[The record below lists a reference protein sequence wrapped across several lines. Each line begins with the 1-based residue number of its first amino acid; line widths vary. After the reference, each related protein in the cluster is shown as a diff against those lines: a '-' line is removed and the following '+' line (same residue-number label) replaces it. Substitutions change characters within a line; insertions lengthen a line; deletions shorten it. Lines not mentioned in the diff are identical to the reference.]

1 LGILDLPDEKRE
13 QYLEKYQDF
22 LDIKPGNIIIN
33 YADEA
38 GKKLSESTIY
48 KNGRFGEILNL
59 EPKKIEGFNYVTTGN
74 KLSFKYRLE
83 EQEKTL
89 VYNKITEDNL
99 TQTIEGKDGET
110 IAEVITR
117 GNLGEIDS
125 TNPDTPLPE
134 GDNRWLKVILPTAV
148 VFESDQDKSNITSP
162 KNYQI
167 KNKSG
172 RPIKVDIL
180 TYEIMGGNGVA
191 ALNTLNIQRSAGY
204 QGTTVI
210 PLVNNGGTKNKYDIQ
225 KEFVRLANSQGDYNQ
240 MKGTGIKEI
249 SFEFTGTA
257 DLSKLEEE
265 QNYIES
271 KLTFK

>member
-1 LGILDLPDEKRE
+1 MYRCEWMVK
-13 QYLEKYQDF
+13 Q
-22 LDIKPGNIIIN
+22 
-33 YADEA
+33 
-38 GKKLSESTIY
+38 LSKQ
-48 KNGRFGEILNL
+48 KN
-59 EPKKIEGFNYVTTGN
+59 
-74 KLSFKYRLE
+74 
-83 EQEKTL
+83 
-89 VYNKITEDNL
+89 
-99 TQTIEGKDGET
+99 
-110 IAEVITR
+110 
-117 GNLGEIDS
+117 
-125 TNPDTPLPE
+125 
-134 GDNRWLKVILPTAV
+134 
-148 VFESDQDKSNITSP
+148 KSKITSP

-225 KEFVRLANSQGDYNQ
+225 KEFVRLANGQGDYDQ

-271 KLTFK
+271 KLTFKFIPLQMNGKTVEEINK